1 MLAGKSVFG
10 KSYPQYNQ
18 IFFKMF
24 KTLFVNKTSKMSSS
38 FPVLDPLTRV
48 MYITSQILPNIFFLV
63 VDFFY
68 PVQTDPINM
77 FFPISSVLFY
87 KFRYLWN
94 L

>member
-18 IFFKMF
+18 LFLKMF

-38 FPVLDPLTRV
+38 FPVLDPLRHV
-48 MYITSQILPNIFFLV
+48 MYITKQILPTFFLV
-63 VDFFY
+63 VDFLIPLKH
-68 PVQTDPINM
+68 PVNM
-77 FFPISSVLFY
+77 FFPISYGLFY
-87 KFRYLWN
+87 TFRYLWN